1 MSVVSLPER
10 TRISADRYQKMV
22 ETGVL
27 TQYDRVEL
35 IDGDMLNMALIGL
48 NHSAVTD
55 RLTKLLV
62 LSAGDSAIVSPG
74 RSLKLGEYSVPQP
87 DLMLLKLREDFYA
100 AQIPMAPDV
109 LLLVEVSDISLAY
122 DQSTKRALYARY
134 GVEEYW
140 VVDVQGDRVFVY
152 SEPAGES
159 YARVVE
165 CTRADIVSPR
175 AVPAV
180 QIQVGTLFPGGH

>member
-1 MSVVSLPER
+1 
-10 TRISADRYQKMV
+10 
-22 ETGVL
+22 
-27 TQYDRVEL
+27 
-35 IDGDMLNMALIGL
+35 
-48 NHSAVTD
+48 
-55 RLTKLLV
+55 
-62 LSAGDSAIVSPG
+62 
-74 RSLKLGEYSVPQP
+74 LGEYSVPQP

-140 VVDVQGDRVFVY
+140 VVDVQGERVFVY
-152 SEPAGES
+152 SEPAGEG

-165 CTRADIVSPR
+165 CTAADIVSPR
-175 AVPAV
+175 AVPVV

>member
-35 IDGDMLNMALIGL
+35 IDGDMLNMAPIGL
-48 NHSAVTD
+48 NHSAVAD

-140 VVDVQGDRVFVY
+140 GVDVQGERVFVY
-152 SEPAGES
+152 SEPAGEG

-165 CTRADIVSPR
+165 CTAADIVSPR
-175 AVPAV
+175 AVPVV

>member
-35 IDGDMLNMALIGL
+35 IDGDMLNMAPIGL

-74 RSLKLGEYSVPQP
+74 RSLELGEYSVPQP

-140 VVDVQGDRVFVY
+140 VVDVQGERVFVY
-152 SEPAGES
+152 SEPAGEG

-165 CTRADIVSPR
+165 CRAADIVSPR
-175 AVPAV
+175 AVPVV
-180 QIQVGTLFPGGH
+180 QIQVGTLFPGGN

>member
-35 IDGDMLNMALIGL
+35 IDGDMLNMAPIGL
-48 NHSAVTD
+48 NHSAVAD

-140 VVDVQGDRVFVY
+140 VVDVQGERVFVY
-152 SEPAGES
+152 SEPAGEG

-165 CTRADIVSPR
+165 CTAADIVSPR
-175 AVPAV
+175 AVPVV

>member
-35 IDGDMLNMALIGL
+35 IDGDMLNMAPIGL

-100 AQIPMAPDV
+100 AQIPVAPDV
-109 LLLVEVSDISLAY
+109 LLLVEVSESSLAY
-122 DQSTKRALYARY
+122 DQGIKRALYARH
-134 GVEEYW
+134 GVVEYW
-140 VVDVQGDRVFVY
+140 VVDIPGQRVYVYLEPTGD
-152 SEPAGES
+152 G
-159 YARVVE
+159 YAQALE
-165 CTRADIVSPR
+165 LAADDIVSAR
-175 AVPAV
+175 ALPYF
-180 QIQVGTLFPGGH
+180 QVAARKFFT

>member
-35 IDGDMLNMALIGL
+35 IDGDMLNMAPIGL

-55 RLTKLLV
+55 RLTKLPV

-140 VVDVQGDRVFVY
+140 VVDVQGERVFVY

>member
-35 IDGDMLNMALIGL
+35 IDGDMLNMAPIGL
-48 NHSAVTD
+48 NHSAVAD

-87 DLMLLKLREDFYA
+87 DLMLLKRREDFYSGRRPTA
-100 AQIPMAPDV
+100 ADV
-109 LLLVEVSDISLAY
+109 LLLIEVSDSSFAY

-140 VVDVQGDRVFVY
+140 VVDVQGERVFVY
-152 SEPAGES
+152 SEPAGEG

-165 CTRADIVSPR
+165 CTGADIVSPR
-175 AVPAV
+175 AVPVA